1 MRSDLM
7 KGGPS
12 RAPQRSLLRA
22 LGLSDMEL
30 TRPFIGVVCSKS
42 DYIPGHKHLGEIA
55 EAVKAGIRNAGGV
68 PFEFE
73 TIGVCDGL
81 AMGHQGMKY
90 SLCSREL
97 IANLLKSC

>member
-1 MRSDLM
+1 M

-22 LGLSDMEL
+22 LGLSDTEL

-55 EAVKAGIRNAGGV
+55 EAVKAGIRNA
-68 PFEFE
+68 EFRLSLKPL
-73 TIGVCDGL
+73 VF
-81 AMGHQGMKY
+81 AMAWQWDIKV
-90 SLCSREL
+90 
-97 IANLLKSC
+97 

>member
-1 MRSDLM
+1 M

-68 PFEFE
+68 PFEFVN
-73 TIGVCDGL
+73 TRFL
-81 AMGHQGMKY
+81 
-90 SLCSREL
+90 
-97 IANLLKSC
+97 NLVFLFFQKEKNCIFY

>member
-1 MRSDLM
+1 M

-55 EAVKAGIRNAGGV
+55 EAVKPLV
-68 PFEFE
+68 F
-73 TIGVCDGL
+73 
-81 AMGHQGMKY
+81 AMDWQWDIKV
-90 SLCSREL
+90 
-97 IANLLKSC
+97 

>member
-42 DYIPGHKHLGEIA
+42 DYIPGHKHLG
-55 EAVKAGIRNAGGV
+55 
-68 PFEFE
+68 
-73 TIGVCDGL
+73 
-81 AMGHQGMKY
+81 
-90 SLCSREL
+90 
-97 IANLLKSC
+97 